1 MHHYEVPQFVT
12 VPLNALESLIDYNYS
27 YEAEDYIEQ
36 RLDSAP
42 PNDPSHVFSSIV
54 TLVNVIDNVNHTP
67 DQAMY
72 ACFACT
78 RDMPE
83 DFDADAPPAPPILPP
98 VKSKAVKVI
107 TVTDPDTGLPCDLE
121 IRKLATG
128 ELVGVDAA
136 YTERLVDEIG
146 FNNPYAPGEV
156 EIPSDETL

>member
-1 MHHYEVPQFVT
+1 M
-12 VPLNALESLIDYNYS
+12 
-27 YEAEDYIEQ
+27 
-36 RLDSAP
+36 
-42 PNDPSHVFSSIV
+42 